1 MKERYAVSDSN
12 VIKLAQ
18 PGAFTDSLTEILRSG
33 ARALLTQAVEAEVA
47 EFLAKHTDLKTET
60 GQQRVVRH
68 GHLPE
73 REIMTGIGPV
83 AVRQPRVRDREA
95 TEGARIRYSPSILP
109 RYARRSHSLEVLIPI
124 LYLKGISTGDFEEA
138 LAALVGKGAPG
149 LSASTIARL
158 KEVWTEEHAH
168 WQKRDLSAKRYVYC
182 WADGIHLEARL
193 EEQAQCILV
202 IIGATP
208 EGKKELVG
216 FTDGMRESSQ
226 SWRDLLLD
234 LKRRGLTTAS
244 PMAVAKPALAKAG
257 GALGFWKG
265 LGEVWPTTREQRCWV
280 HKTANILNKMPKSL
294 HPKAKRALQEI
305 WMAETKKDAVKA
317 FEAPV
322 RARGRLF
329 VETYQVKYQ
338 KVADCLSKDREALLA
353 FYDFPAEH
361 WKHLRTTNPIEST
374 FATVRHRTI
383 RSKGC
388 LSNKTAL
395 AMVFK
400 LVDGAQKN
408 WRKLDGHNQLPKI
421 IQGVKFTDGLEV
433 VVKPATIQA
442 QTAAA

>member
-1 MKERYAVSDSN
+1 VSDSN

-18 PGAFTDSLTEILRSG
+18 PEAFIDSLTEILRSG
-33 ARALLTQAVEAEVA
+33 ARLLLTQAVEAEVA
-47 EFLAKHTDLKTET
+47 EFVAKHADLKTET
-60 GQQRVVRH
+60 GRQRVVRH

-73 REIMTGIGPV
+73 REIMTGIGPI
-83 AVRQPRVRDREA
+83 AIRQPRVRDREA
-95 TEGARIRYSPSILP
+95 TEGERIRYSPSILP
-109 RYARRSHSLEVLIPI
+109 RYARRSKSLEVLIPI
-124 LYLKGISTGDFEEA
+124 LYLKGISSGDFEEA
-138 LAALVGKGAPG
+138 LAALVGKDAPG

-158 KEVWTEEHAH
+158 KEVWTEEHAR
-168 WQKRDLSAKRYVYC
+168 WQKRDLSAKRYVYY

-208 EGKKELVG
+208 EGRKELVG
-216 FTDGMRESSQ
+216 FTDGLRESSQ

-234 LKRRGLTTAS
+234 LKRRGLTTA
-244 PMAVAKPALAKAG
+244 PQIAVAKPALAKAG
-257 GALGFWKG
+257 GALGFWKA

-294 HPKAKRALQEI
+294 HTKAKRALQEI
-305 WMAETKKDAVKA
+305 WMAETKKDAVTA
-317 FEAPV
+317 LEA
-322 RARGRLF
+322 F

-338 KVADCLSKDREALLA
+338 RATNCLIKDRDTLLA

-400 LVDGAQKN
+400 LVEGAQKS
-408 WRKLDGHNQLPKI
+408 WRRIDGHNQLPKL
-421 IQGVKFTDGLEV
+421 IQGVKFTDGIEV
-433 VVKPATIQA
+433 IGNSAVSQA
-442 QTAAA
+442 QAA